1 MDSVAVVMAVAP
13 AVGLVAVETE
23 AGSEEKVAGLVVEER
38 VVEDTAVAKVAEA
51 REGGMV
57 EVETEEV

>member
-1 MDSVAVVMAVAP
+1 MDSVAVVMGVAP

-51 REGGMV
+51 REGAMV

>member
-1 MDSVAVVMAVAP
+1 MAVAP